1 MPCDISRHF
10 FFFISIMKILSNRGN
25 KDYYDFYSGIMG
37 IDNLIVYDRRK
48 CINSG
53 EVNNCP
59 LFAYSKMYNDKYR
72 NKLKRLWS
80 IKGFANFKNYRDSD
94 AKPPYEEGEIYHYIL
109 VIGMHYYFFEVER
122 YLDEKDNVILNY
134 WLLEEGE
141 RNQKMDNLST
151 EPIFFAFCDVIHR
164 YWEGDKIDMVLDD
177 HARVWENPIL
187 RDTYITKVIPPET
200 VWKYV
205 YEYLSS
211 LRDKPIVDTRTDLEH
226 LESHGFDK
234 KKSFRHRK

>member
-1 MPCDISRHF
+1 M
-10 FFFISIMKILSNRGN
+10 
-25 KDYYDFYSGIMG
+25 
-37 IDNLIVYDRRK
+37 
-48 CINSG
+48 
-53 EVNNCP
+53 
-59 LFAYSKMYNDKYR
+59 DK
-72 NKLKRLWS
+72 
-80 IKGFANFKNYRDSD
+80 
-94 AKPPYEEGEIYHYIL
+94 
-109 VIGMHYYFFEVER
+109 
-122 YLDEKDNVILNY
+122 
-134 WLLEEGE
+134 
-141 RNQKMDNLST
+141 LST

-164 YWEGDKIDMVLDD
+164 YWEGDKIDMALDD